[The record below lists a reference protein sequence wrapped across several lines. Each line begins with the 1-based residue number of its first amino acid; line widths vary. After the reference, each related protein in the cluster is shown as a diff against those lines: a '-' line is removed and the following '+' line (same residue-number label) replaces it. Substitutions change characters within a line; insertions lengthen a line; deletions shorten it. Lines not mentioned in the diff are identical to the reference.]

1 MDNLELTVNEDIF
14 LRTFQLEDADRLFYL
29 VDSSR
34 DQLRAWLPWVDNTK
48 SPEDSRKFIE
58 AVIEEFKNGKSIELG
73 IFYKEEL
80 VGVVA
85 THSISKA
92 NRHTSLGYWLATE
105 YNGNGIMTAA
115 VKALLNYL
123 FTEKKLHRIVIK
135 AATGN
140 NKSKAIPEKLG
151 FKAEGIERD
160 GEWLYDHFVDLQ
172 VYSLLEDEF
181 SLNAGNKML

>member
-1 MDNLELTVNEDIF
+1 MNNLELKVTDDLL
-14 LRTFQLEDADRLFYL
+14 LRTFKLEDADRLFYL

-34 DQLRAWLPWVDNTK
+34 AQLREWLPWVDSTK
-48 SPEDSRKFIE
+48 SVDDSRKFIE
-58 AVIEEFKNGKSIELG
+58 AVIEDFKTEKSIELG

-85 THSISKA
+85 THAINKS

-105 YNGNGIMTAA
+105 YSGRGIMTEA

-123 FTEKKLHRIVIK
+123 FTEKNMHRIVIK

-140 NKSKAIPEKLG
+140 NKSKAIPERLG

-160 GEWLYDHFVDLQ
+160 DEWLYDHFVDLQ
-172 VYSLLEDEF
+172 VFSILENEF
-181 SLNAGNKML
+181 TK

>member
-1 MDNLELTVNEDIF
+1 MDNLEINVNENLI
-14 LRTFQLEDADRLFYL
+14 LRTFKLEDADRLFYL

-34 DQLRAWLPWVDNTK
+34 LQLREWLPWVDNTK
-48 SPEDSRKFIE
+48 SPDDSRKFIE
-58 AVIEEFKNGKSIELG
+58 TVIEEFKNGKTIELG

-85 THSISKA
+85 THAINKS

-105 YNGNGIMTAA
+105 YNGKGIMTES

-123 FTEKKLHRIVIK
+123 FTEKNLHRIVIK

-140 NKSKAIPEKLG
+140 NRSRAIPEKLG
-151 FKAEGIERD
+151 FKAEGVERD

-172 VYSLLEDEF
+172 VYSLLEEEF
-181 SLNAGNKML
+181 SK